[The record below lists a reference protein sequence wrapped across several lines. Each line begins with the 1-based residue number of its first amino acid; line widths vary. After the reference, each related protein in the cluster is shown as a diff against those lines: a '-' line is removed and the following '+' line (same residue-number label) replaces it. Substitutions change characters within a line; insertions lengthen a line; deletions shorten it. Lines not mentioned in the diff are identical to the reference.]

1 MSYYG
6 PQGIQGPTGLTGP
19 QGFQGPMVI
28 FGPTG
33 LPGPTGPTGL
43 FSTSGFTGPTGSV
56 GLPADAQ
63 TPIQIAIRSYTGM
76 ALANAVTMSN
86 ATPTMVWSGAVPAQ
100 AQGRTC
106 MLNMYIDIS
115 NTTAFPVAASFDF
128 GIYVDGVGQG
138 FGPTRTVR
146 YVQRLSNVLAMGTN
160 IMTPLSPITIPVTFS
175 PTASNVTVGLLNSTV
190 ALSTSAVVGVDARIS
205 TV

>member
-1 MSYYG
+1 M
-6 PQGIQGPTGLTGP
+6 
-19 QGFQGPMVI
+19 FI
-28 FGPTG
+28 FGPDG
-33 LPGPTGPTGL
+33 LTGPTGPTGL
-43 FSTSGFTGPTGSV
+43 FSEFGLTGPTGSV

-63 TPIQIAIRSYTGM
+63 TPIQIAIRSYTGT

-86 ATPTMVWSGAVPAQ
+86 ATPTMIWSGAVPAQ

-115 NTTAFPVAASFDF
+115 NTVAFPVAASFDF

-138 FGPTRTVR
+138 FGPTKTVR

-160 IMTPLSPITIPVTFS
+160 IMTPLSPITIPIAFS
-175 PTASNVTVGLLNSTV
+175 PTAANITIGLLNSSV
-190 ALSTSAVVGVDARIS
+190 ALTTSAVVGVDARIS

>member
-1 MSYYG
+1 MAYYG
-6 PQGIQGPTGLTGP
+6 PQGIRGVTGLTGP
-19 QGFQGPMVI
+19 QGFQGPMII
-28 FGPTG
+28 FGPVGATG
-33 LPGPTGPTGL
+33 PMGPTGVFSEFGLTGPTGV
-43 FSTSGFTGPTGSV
+43 V

-63 TPIQIAIRSYTGM
+63 TPIQVAIQSYTGR

-115 NTTAFPVAASFDF
+115 NTTAFPVAAFFDF

-138 FGPTRTVR
+138 FGPTKTVR
-146 YVQRLSNVLAMGTN
+146 YVQRSSNVLAMGTN
-160 IMTPLSPITIPVTFS
+160 IMTPLSPITIPITFS

>member
-6 PQGIQGPTGLTGP
+6 PQGIQGPTGIAGP
-19 QGFQGPMVI
+19 QGYQGAVI
-28 FGPTG
+28 LFGPTG
-33 LPGPTGPTGL
+33 PVGPTGPAGVLSTYGL
-43 FSTSGFTGPTGSV
+43 TGPV
-56 GLPADAQ
+56 GLSGPPADVQ

-76 ALANAVTMSN
+76 AFANAVTMSN
-86 ATPTMVWSGAVPAQ
+86 STPTMVWSGTVPAQ

-115 NTTAFPVAASFDF
+115 NTTAFPAAAFFDF

-138 FGPTRTVR
+138 FGPTTTVR
-146 YVQRLSNVLAMGTN
+146 YVQPSSNVLALGTN
-160 IMTPLSPITIPVTFS
+160 TMTPLRPLTIPVTFS
-175 PTASNVTVGLLNSTV
+175 ASASNITIGLLNSSV

>member
-1 MSYYG
+1 MAYYG
-6 PQGIQGPTGLTGP
+6 PQGIQGVTGLTGP
-19 QGFQGPMVI
+19 QGFQGPMIV
-28 FGPTG
+28 FGPVGATGPMGPTG
-33 LPGPTGPTGL
+33 VFSEFGLTGPTGV
-43 FSTSGFTGPTGSV
+43 V

-63 TPIQIAIRSYTGM
+63 TPIQVAIQSYTGR

-115 NTTAFPVAASFDF
+115 NTTAFPVAAFFDF

-138 FGPTRTVR
+138 FGPTKTVR
-146 YVQRLSNVLAMGTN
+146 YVQRSSNVLAMGTN

>member
-1 MSYYG
+1 M
-6 PQGIQGPTGLTGP
+6 GPTGVFSEFGLTGP
-19 QGFQGPMVI
+19 
-28 FGPTG
+28 TG
-33 LPGPTGPTGL
+33 V
-43 FSTSGFTGPTGSV
+43 V

-63 TPIQIAIRSYTGM
+63 TPIQVAIQSYTGR

-86 ATPTMVWSGAVPAQ
+86 ATPEMVWSGAVPAQ

-115 NTTAFPVAASFDF
+115 NTSAFPVAAFFDF

-138 FGPTRTVR
+138 FGPTKTVR
-146 YVQRLSNVLAMGTN
+146 YVQRSSNVLAMGTN
-160 IMTPLSPITIPVTFS
+160 IMTPLSPITIPITFS

>member
-6 PQGIQGPTGLTGP
+6 PQGIQGVTGLTGP
-19 QGFQGPMVI
+19 QGFQGPMII
-28 FGPTG
+28 FGPVGATG
-33 LPGPTGPTGL
+33 PMGPTGVFSEFGLTGPTG
-43 FSTSGFTGPTGSV
+43 V
-56 GLPADAQ
+56 AGLPADAQ
-63 TPIQIAIRSYTGM
+63 TPIQVEIQSYTGR

-86 ATPTMVWSGAVPAQ
+86 ATPSMVWSGTVPAQ

-115 NTTAFPVAASFDF
+115 NTVAFPVASFFDF
-128 GIYVDGVGQG
+128 GIYVDTVGQG
-138 FGPTRTVR
+138 FGPTKTVR

-160 IMTPLSPITIPVTFS
+160 IMTPLRPITIPITFS
-175 PTASNVTVGLLNSTV
+175 PTASNITIGLLNSSV

>member
-6 PQGIQGPTGLTGP
+6 PRGIQGPIGITGP

-28 FGPTG
+28 FGPD
-33 LPGPTGPTGL
+33 GPTGPTGPTGI
-43 FSTSGFTGPTGSV
+43 FSAIGITGPTGV
-56 GLPADAQ
+56 AGPPADAQ
-63 TPIQIAIRSYTGM
+63 TPIQIAIVSYTGT

-106 MLNMYIDIS
+106 MVNMYIDIS
-115 NTTAFPVAASFDF
+115 NTVAFPVAASFDF

-138 FGPTRTVR
+138 FGPTKTVR
-146 YVQRLSNVLAMGTN
+146 YVQRLSNVLAMGSN
-160 IMTPLSPITIPVTFS
+160 IMTPLRPITIPVTFS
-175 PTASNVTVGLLNSTV
+175 PSAANITIGLLNSSV

>member
-33 LPGPTGPTGL
+33 LPGPTGPTGV
-43 FSTSGFTGPTGSV
+43 FSEFGLTGPTGVV

-63 TPIQIAIRSYTGM
+63 TPIQVAILSYTGT

-86 ATPTMVWSGAVPAQ
+86 ATPSMVWSGTVPAQ

-115 NTTAFPVAASFDF
+115 NTVAFPVSASFDF
-128 GIYVDGVGQG
+128 GIYVDTVGQG
-138 FGPTRTVR
+138 FGPTKTVR

-160 IMTPLSPITIPVTFS
+160 IMTPLRPITIPITFS
-175 PTASNVTVGLLNSTV
+175 PTASNITIGLLNSSV

>member
-1 MSYYG
+1 MAYYG
-6 PQGIQGPTGLTGP
+6 PQGIQGVTGLTGP
-19 QGFQGPMVI
+19 QGFQGPMIV
-28 FGPTG
+28 FGPVGATGPMGPTG
-33 LPGPTGPTGL
+33 VFSEFGLTGPTGV
-43 FSTSGFTGPTGSV
+43 V

-63 TPIQIAIRSYTGM
+63 TPIQVAIQSYTGR

-86 ATPTMVWSGAVPAQ
+86 ATPEMVWSGAVPAQ

-115 NTTAFPVAASFDF
+115 NTSAFPVAAFFDF

-138 FGPTRTVR
+138 FGPTKTVR
-146 YVQRLSNVLAMGTN
+146 YVQRSSNVLAMGTN